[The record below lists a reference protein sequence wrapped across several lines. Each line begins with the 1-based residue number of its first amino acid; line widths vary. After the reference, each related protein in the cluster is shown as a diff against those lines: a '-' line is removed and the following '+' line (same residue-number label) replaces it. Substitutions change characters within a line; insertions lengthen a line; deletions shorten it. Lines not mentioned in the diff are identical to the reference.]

1 MCYNVVKLVK
11 VVVKVLKEDEFFRL
25 YDTCFEEKYY
35 EKNAFEDYTFRLLL
49 MPLYSFVV
57 LTIIWFLRSE
67 GFLSTWVFFGLLV
80 LVCLSIVY
88 FFGSGILSLV
98 KGRRLK
104 DDFRLKITDLVNYLE
119 AQGLLKGFTYTYRKL
134 DILDMSLLYKA
145 AFAVGGV
152 DLVTF
157 YDYLAKNNFEVE
169 ERKVDL
175 YGVSSNYVKLVGYL
189 ADYDLD
195 KFMRLL
201 EVLRFWSGLKVVNR
215 SKYFSSKFYVSELDG
230 ILIEKLGK
238 DRLEKKYPLGKDD
251 ILENKVDWYY
261 VEDGGIVDGRGKRVV
276 LRKEIK
282 GFL

>member
-1 MCYNVVKLVK
+1 MCYNGVKLVK

-25 YDTCFEEKYY
+25 YDTYFEEKYY
-35 EKNAFEDYTFRLLL
+35 EKNAFEDYTFRMLL

-57 LTIIWFLRSE
+57 LTIIWFLKSE
-67 GFLSTWVFFGLLV
+67 GFLSTWVFFGLLI
-80 LVCLSIVY
+80 LACLSVVY
-88 FFGSGILSLV
+88 FFGSGVLSLV
-98 KGRRLK
+98 RGRRLK
-104 DDFRLKITDLVNYLE
+104 DDFRLKVTDLVNYLE
-119 AQGLLKGFTYTYRKL
+119 AQGILRDFTYTYRKL
-134 DILDMSLLYKA
+134 DVLDMSLLNNA
-145 AFAVGGV
+145 ALAVGGI

-175 YGVSSNYVKLVGYL
+175 YGVSSNYLKLVGYL

-201 EVLRFWSGLKVVNR
+201 EVLRFWYGLKVVNR
-215 SKYFSSKFYVSELDG
+215 SKYFGSKFYVSALDG

-238 DRLEKKYPLGKDD
+238 DKAEKKYPLVEGDV
-251 ILENKVDWYY
+251 LENKEDWYY

-282 GFL
+282 GLF

>member
-1 MCYNVVKLVK
+1 MLT
-11 VVVKVLKEDEFFRL
+11 EDEFFRL
-25 YDTCFEEKYY
+25 YDTYFEEKYY
-35 EKNAFEDYTFRLLL
+35 EKNAFEDYTFRLML

-57 LTIIWFLRSE
+57 ITIIWFLWSE

-80 LVCLSIVY
+80 FACLSIVY
-88 FFGSGILSLV
+88 FFGSGVLSIV
-98 KGRRLK
+98 RGRRLK
-104 DDFRLKITDLVNYLE
+104 DDFRLKLTDLVNYLE
-119 AQGLLKGFTYTYRKL
+119 DQDFLKDFTYTYRKL
-134 DILDMSLLYKA
+134 DMLDMSLLNKA

-152 DLVTF
+152 DLVTI

-175 YGVSSNYVKLVGYL
+175 YGVNSNYVKLVGYL
-189 ADYDLD
+189 VDYDLD

-201 EVLRFWSGLKVVNR
+201 EVLRFWFGLKVVNR
-215 SKYFSSKFYVSELDG
+215 SKYFGSKFYVSTLDG

-238 DRLEKKYPLGKDD
+238 DKLENKYPLGEGD
-251 ILENKVDWYY
+251 ILEDKAVWYY
-261 VEDGGIVDGRGKRVV
+261 VEDGGIVNGSGKRVV

>member
-1 MCYNVVKLVK
+1 ML
-11 VVVKVLKEDEFFRL
+11 KVLTEDEFFRL
-25 YDTCFEEKYY
+25 YDTYFEEKYF
-35 EKNAFEDYTFRLLL
+35 EKNAFEDYTLRLML

-57 LTIIWFLRSE
+57 VTIIWFLWAE

-80 LVCLSIVY
+80 FACLSVVY
-88 FFGSGILSLV
+88 FFGSGVLSLV
-98 KGRRLK
+98 RGRRLK
-104 DDFRLKITDLVNYLE
+104 DDFRVKVTDLVNYLE

-134 DILDMSLLYKA
+134 DVLDMSLLNKA
-145 AFAVGGV
+145 ALAVGSV

-175 YGVSSNYVKLVGYL
+175 YGVNSNYVKLVGYL
-189 ADYDLD
+189 VDYDLD

-215 SKYFSSKFYVSELDG
+215 SKYFSSKFYVSALDG

-251 ILENKVDWYY
+251 ILESKEDWYY